1 MAAILEPDV
10 LVTSYDVTSLC
21 CGPQREQF
29 WAYYLPSKFRCH
41 NFNILGVK
49 RAPSRSQKTKKKL
62 GLNRVN
68 TGFFRSTT
76 WSVLMEVEPLLVICY
91 TISLLSFKIL
101 KQYCSSYRVGGSRPV
116 FSKLVLNSANS
127 ITTIII
133 WSPTYGEEPSRLGKS
148 LTKSTSEAPSGLLWV
163 DMQSLRDCMS

>member
-1 MAAILEPDV
+1 MAAILEPGV

-49 RAPSRSQKTKKKL
+49 RAPSRSQKTKKKQ

-68 TGFFRSTT
+68 AGFFRSTT

-91 TISLLSFKIL
+91 TISLLSFQIL
-101 KQYCSSYRVGGSRPV
+101 KQYCFKILISNLKIQREKASQMLEIKCKNRELSVILAPTPVIAASYV
-116 FSKLVLNSANS
+116 
-127 ITTIII
+127 
-133 WSPTYGEEPSRLGKS
+133 
-148 LTKSTSEAPSGLLWV
+148 
-163 DMQSLRDCMS
+163 